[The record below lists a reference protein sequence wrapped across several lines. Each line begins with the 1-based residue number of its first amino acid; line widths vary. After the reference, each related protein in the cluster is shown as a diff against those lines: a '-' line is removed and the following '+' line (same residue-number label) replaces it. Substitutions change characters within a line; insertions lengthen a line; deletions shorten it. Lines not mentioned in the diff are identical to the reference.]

1 MCDIHLL
8 DGNKL
13 ALSVAAATY
22 GALLGAVVLSGP
34 VGRSV
39 AGRDVILGAAVSVAS
54 MLVVVASTR
63 LSFLWTLPAGT
74 ALCVFVAWAGAAW
87 RRRAAR
93 A

>member
-1 MCDIHLL
+1 
-8 DGNKL
+8 
-13 ALSVAAATY
+13 
-22 GALLGAVVLSGP
+22 
-34 VGRSV
+34 
-39 AGRDVILGAAVSVAS
+39 LGAAVSVAS